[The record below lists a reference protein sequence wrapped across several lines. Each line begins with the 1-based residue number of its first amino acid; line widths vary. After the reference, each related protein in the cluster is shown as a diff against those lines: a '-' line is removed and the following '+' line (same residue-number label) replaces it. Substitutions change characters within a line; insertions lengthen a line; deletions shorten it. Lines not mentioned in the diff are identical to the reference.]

1 MEDIRRNIRRLA
13 CHAEESEKSI
23 EAYLVRTVREHG
35 GLCLKFSSH
44 TETGYPDR
52 LLLMPGGRTAWVE
65 VKSRGKK
72 PRRIQEIRMGGLR
85 ALGFEVYVV
94 DSREKVEEIMR
105 DMKMEASPNSAMG
118 MR

>member
-1 MEDIRRNIRRLA
+1 MVKEQ
-13 CHAEESEKSI
+13 
-23 EAYLVRTVREHG
+23 G

-52 LLLMPGGRTAWVE
+52 LLLLPGGRMAWVE
-65 VKSRGKK
+65 LKSRGRK
-72 PRRIQEIRMGGLR
+72 PRRIQELRMESLR
-85 ALGFEVYVV
+85 GLGFRVYVA